1 MIAALLAAV
10 QLSVPAPRPALQD
23 SIPQVTLAEAL
34 RMATDLDPNYVAAL
48 GQIANAEWGRRAAI
62 AAFVIPSITLQGTY
76 QKSSTPSFNVGTGAE
91 SRTFT
96 VAQATASYE
105 LFAGGRRFADLAGTA
120 ASLTGAKAG
129 EVQARYASA
138 LVTESA
144 FYQVLSLKE
153 LVRVRRERLGRA
165 EQQLAVA
172 RSRVIAGAAVQTDSL
187 QLSLERT
194 RAQVDLL
201 IEESRLRVARYDLG
215 SLIGQRGQVDAA
227 PLNGARAPD
236 LPMTLQEAVAE
247 ALDRGPSYRIAR
259 ADEKAASAAFTA
271 RKTDYLP
278 QVGLTAT
285 TSAFDE
291 RIFPDQTKRST
302 ISIGVTLPIW
312 DGGQREIAL
321 TQARVNRDVARA
333 VREDLERS
341 AWRDVTRAYEAYI
354 TSRAAEDLAR
364 GGLTVAQENYR
375 VQAARYQEGATTIL
389 DLLEA
394 QVSLTDAESGIVQ
407 ARQATQLALAGLEA
421 ILGRRLFPGKE

>member
-259 ADEKAASAAFTA
+259 ADEKAASAA
-271 RKTDYLP
+271 
-278 QVGLTAT
+278 LTAT